1 MSQLGIGLKKSEKR
15 TQLKQYKLIDFTELN
30 RETLADILN
39 EMTWDD
45 IESYESGGVLSL
57 EVNIRKNKDAL
68 KKVLIDLEKYKLETD
83 RRFST
88 SYANSLDFNYLIELI
103 NEDGKDSL
111 IHDKERNTLAWTKR
125 ANVY

>member
-1 MSQLGIGLKKSEKR
+1 M
-15 TQLKQYKLIDFTELN
+15 
-30 RETLADILN
+30 
-39 EMTWDD
+39 
-45 IESYESGGVLSL
+45 
-57 EVNIRKNKDAL
+57 
-68 KKVLIDLEKYKLETD
+68 LIDLEKYKLETD